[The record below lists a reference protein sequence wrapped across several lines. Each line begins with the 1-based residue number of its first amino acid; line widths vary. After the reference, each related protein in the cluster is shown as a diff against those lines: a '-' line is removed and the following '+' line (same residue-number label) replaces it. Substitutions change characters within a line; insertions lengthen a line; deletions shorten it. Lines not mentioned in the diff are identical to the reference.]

1 MYVNQ
6 SAAKIQQLEN
16 VQLEVPLSLKSEET
30 TSLSRVIKK
39 GNILSLK
46 GKATLDHTLKSFTDC
61 GILLLTLQSS
71 KSLKSTFNLTHKS
84 QSHTPCALKP

>member
-1 MYVNQ
+1 MGQRYMYVNQ

-39 GNILSLK
+39 R
-46 GKATLDHTLKSFTDC
+46 
-61 GILLLTLQSS
+61 QY
-71 KSLKSTFNLTHKS
+71 
-84 QSHTPCALKP
+84 LKPKGESDT